1 MNIRDLIDNYQNAGY
16 EYIDASSKVC
26 QDIILFEIFN
36 SKYSK
41 NITIKGGVVMH
52 NISNDI
58 RRATRDL
65 DFDFIKYSLEDE
77 SVRNFI
83 EVLNH
88 NNDYIKIEIIGKIK
102 QLHQQDYDG
111 KRVILKITDKTGFY
125 LETKLDI
132 GVHKDFDIE
141 QEDYCFNLEHIGK
154 SFNLL
159 VNSKEQIFVEKLK
172 SLLRLGIR
180 STRYKDLFDFYYLI
194 NDTKLNKDKL
204 YQCIQK
210 YIFNDEKMRENN
222 INDIKN
228 RLNNIFASTNFKN
241 SLSKPK
247 VNWLEISTDE
257 AIESILNYL
266 EELELTPV

>member
-16 EYIDASSKVC
+16 EYADASSKVC

-36 SKYSK
+36 SKFAK

-65 DFDFIKYSLEDE
+65 DFDFIKYSLKDE
-77 SVRNFI
+77 SIKNFI
-83 EVLNH
+83 EILNC
-88 NNDYIKIEIIGKIK
+88 NNDDIKIEIIGNIK

-111 KRVILKITDKTGFY
+111 KRVILKLIDKWNFY

-141 QEDYCFNLEHIGK
+141 QEEYCFNLEPIGK